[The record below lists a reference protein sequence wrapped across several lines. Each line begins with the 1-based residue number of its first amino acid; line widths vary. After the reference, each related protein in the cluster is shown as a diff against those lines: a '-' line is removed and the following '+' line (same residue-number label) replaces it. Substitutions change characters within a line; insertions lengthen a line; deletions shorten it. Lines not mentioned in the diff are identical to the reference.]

1 MSSRARK
8 YCHRNC
14 NVEEGES
21 KLVIVK
27 LLFFATGF
35 LLAYENLFGVFDDV
49 KLRLLSI
56 LIGGSLMFLGCKDTI
71 ELIIEE
77 CLIPTYQ
84 CKNNQRSSQTQIRCA
99 SSDTL
104 TLQTI
109 NVPQRNRKSNGKRS
123 CHDDVTESTQI
134 NSFETEFEA
143 PTRKNIDLSAL
154 KKANVPIIF
163 IVGGPGSGKGTQC
176 DKIVAKYGF
185 THISS
190 GDLLREELK
199 SGSERAGELLKIME
213 LGQLVPMEVV
223 LDLIKERI
231 LQCIEKGSKGFLIDG
246 YPREVI
252 QGSTFE
258 SEIQEA
264 KTVIYFEVSEASL
277 VKRLL
282 GRALTSG
289 RADDNEET
297 IKKRIETFNK
307 STAPVV
313 EYYEK
318 KGKLHKINA
327 EGSVDEIFSKVSFHL
342 DKILS

>member
-1 MSSRARK
+1 MSNRIRYNQHVSNTAGD
-8 YCHRNC
+8 N
-14 NVEEGES
+14 ES

-27 LLFFATGF
+27 ILFLATGF
-35 LLAYENLFGVFDDV
+35 LLTYENLFGVFDDI
-49 KLRLLSI
+49 KLRLLSVI
-56 LIGGSLMFLGCKDTI
+56 IGGSLMFLGCKDTI
-71 ELIIEE
+71 QLIFEE
-77 CLIPTYQ
+77 CFYQ
-84 CKNNQRSSQTQIRCA
+84 PISYKNAIRISKTNANCI
-99 SSDTL
+99 SPNSL
-104 TLQTI
+104 TLQTL
-109 NVPQRNRKSNGKRS
+109 NGVTKHRRSTGKKSYNDENSEKS
-123 CHDDVTESTQI
+123 YYQI
-134 NSFETEFEA
+134 IMA
-143 PTRKNIDLSAL
+143 PTKKNIDLSSL

-231 LQCIEKGSKGFLIDG
+231 LQSIEKGSKGFLIDG
-246 YPREVI
+246 YPREII
-252 QGSTFE
+252 QGEKFE

-264 KTVIYFEVSEASL
+264 KTVIYFEVAESTL

-282 GRALTSG
+282 YRAQTSG

-297 IKKRIETFNK
+297 IKKRITTFNQ

-313 EYYEK
+313 DYYEK
-318 KGKLHKINA
+318 KGKLLKINA
-327 EGSVDEIFSKVSFHL
+327 EGSVDDIFTKVSAHL
-342 DKILS
+342 DKIL